1 MQDQFLSPIYL
12 SAQQLAELFNNSQ
25 SEIKFGNESKIVSQT
40 NLDSPPEQPH
50 EFSFS
55 EIQQIN
61 SNSSIPENNI
71 ETANFIVTKEQY
83 IQLISQ
89 VELNKQ
95 LNQQYHQLLKEN
107 QEQLQKRK
115 QLEDENAEM
124 LDSNFQIKR
133 EIQEIKQKLFI
144 TQSALQ
150 LRKDKQIIELK
161 NQLKELQ
168 QKQSEKRDTL
178 QSITFTENSTVE
190 SEKSNSQYCNTSRLV
205 RVDQSS
211 SHHQSIKL
219 YKSRNNSLIKLI
231 KN

>member
-1 MQDQFLSPIYL
+1 MQDQFVSPIYL
-12 SAQQLAELFNNSQ
+12 SAHQLADLFNNSQ
-25 SEIKFGNESKIVSQT
+25 AEIKFGNESKIVSST
-40 NLDSPPEQPH
+40 NLDSPPEQTH

-55 EIQQIN
+55 EFQQIN
-61 SNSSIPENNI
+61 SNPSIPDI
-71 ETANFIVTKEQY
+71 ETANCIVTKEQY
-83 IQLISQ
+83 MQILSQ
-89 VELNKQ
+89 IELNEK
-95 LNQQYHQLLKEN
+95 LKSQYHQLFKEN
-107 QEQLQKRK
+107 QEQLQIRK
-115 QLEDENAEM
+115 QLEDKNADI

-168 QKQSEKRDTL
+168 HKQSEKRDTL

-211 SHHQSIKL
+211 SHHQSIKH
-219 YKSRNNSLIKLI
+219 YECRNNSLIKLI

>member
-1 MQDQFLSPIYL
+1 MQDQFLNPIYL
-12 SAQQLAELFNNSQ
+12 SAHQLADLFNNSQ
-25 SEIKFGNESKIVSQT
+25 PDIKSFDESKILSSIHP
-40 NLDSPPEQPH
+40 DSPSQQQH

-55 EIQQIN
+55 ELQQIN
-61 SNSSIPENNI
+61 SNHSIPDNHI
-71 ETANFIVTKEQY
+71 ETSNLIVTKDQY
-83 IQLISQ
+83 LQIISQ
-89 VELNKQ
+89 IEFNIK

-115 QLEDENAEM
+115 QLEDQNSEM

-150 LRKDKQIIELK
+150 LRKDKQVIELK

-168 QKQSEKRDTL
+168 HKISEKRDTI
-178 QSITFTENSTVE
+178 QSNNFTENSTVE

-205 RVDQSS
+205 RVEQSS
-211 SHHQSIKL
+211 SYHQSNNPF
-219 YKSRNNSLIKLI
+219 KSRNNSLNKLI

>member
-1 MQDQFLSPIYL
+1 MQNQFLSPIYL
-12 SAQQLAELFNNSQ
+12 SAHQLAELFNNSQ

-55 EIQQIN
+55 EFQQIN

-95 LNQQYHQLLKEN
+95 LNQQYHQLIKEN

-211 SHHQSIKL
+211 SHHQSIKP

>member
-1 MQDQFLSPIYL
+1 MQDQFVNPIYL
-12 SAQQLAELFNNSQ
+12 SAHQLADLFNNSQ
-25 SEIKFGNESKIVSQT
+25 AEIKFGNESKIVSSI
-40 NLDSPPEQPH
+40 NLDSPPEQTH

-55 EIQQIN
+55 EFQQIN
-61 SNSSIPENNI
+61 SNPSIPDI
-71 ETANFIVTKEQY
+71 ETANCIVTKEQY
-83 IQLISQ
+83 MQILSQ
-89 VELNKQ
+89 IELNEK
-95 LNQQYHQLLKEN
+95 LKSQYHQLFKEN
-107 QEQLQKRK
+107 QEQLQIRK
-115 QLEDENAEM
+115 QFENKNADI

-144 TQSALQ
+144 TQSAIK

-168 QKQSEKRDTL
+168 HKQSEKRDTL

-211 SHHQSIKL
+211 SHHQSIKHNQC
-219 YKSRNNSLIKLI
+219 RNNSLIKLF

>member
-1 MQDQFLSPIYL
+1 MQDQFLNPIYL
-12 SAQQLAELFNNSQ
+12 SAHQLVDLFNNSQ
-25 SEIKFGNESKIVSQT
+25 PEIKFEDESKIVSKN
-40 NLDSPPEQPH
+40 NLDSPPEQTQ

-55 EIQQIN
+55 EFQQIN
-61 SNSSIPENNI
+61 SNNSIPDNNI
-71 ETANFIVTKEQY
+71 DTTNFILTKDQY
-83 IQLISQ
+83 VQLISQ
-89 VELNKQ
+89 IELNKR

-115 QLEDENAEM
+115 QLEDQNSQM

-161 NQLKELQ
+161 TQLKELQ
-168 QKQSEKRDTL
+168 HKLSEKRDTL
-178 QSITFTENSTVE
+178 QSTTYTENSTVE

-211 SHHQSIKL
+211 SHHQSIKP